1 MRVGLGAVS
10 ALIAVLLAPAL
21 TSGGTSAARDA
32 DRAKAGPRVAGQHP
46 AYLPDASCG
55 FVDTAA
61 DDAAHAFQPAG
72 TPVVKVVYT
81 HPADAPNEAAAYYPR
96 LAQAVRDAM
105 EYVYLESG
113 DRKSIAFDL
122 GTSEGPD
129 CVDVQ
134 RVSLPRPSAYYVP
147 PQGTLSS
154 NRLRDDLAGLLGPQ
168 PSPRNFLVYVP
179 SILNRQA
186 GGLAAIPNDDSPSG
200 AAYGAGGQFAFVFNF
215 SATGEG
221 AQHAA
226 QEGVHE
232 IFHNLGA
239 IQASAPNS
247 DGGGHCSD
255 GTDLMSFTG
264 ARCAALNRPTTSI
277 ALPLDCGGDDY
288 FSPAPPAGSYLATH
302 WNTYNSPFLCEIG
315 ACSPDNLGP
324 LVEIKGKRRTSDR
337 TPRFRVLADEDA
349 VRIRCRIDG
358 APFRRCGRRFVAP
371 ELDSG
376 RHLLRALAR
385 DRAGN
390 SSPKP
395 DKFRFRVRD

>member
-1 MRVGLGAVS
+1 
-10 ALIAVLLAPAL
+10 
-21 TSGGTSAARDA
+21 
-32 DRAKAGPRVAGQHP
+32 
-46 AYLPDASCG
+46 
-55 FVDTAA
+55 
-61 DDAAHAFQPAG
+61 
-72 TPVVKVVYT
+72 
-81 HPADAPNEAAAYYPR
+81 
-96 LAQAVRDAM
+96 M
-105 EYVYLESG
+105 EYVYLESS
-113 DRKSIAFDL
+113 DRKSIGFDL
-122 GTSEGPD
+122 GTAEGPD

-134 RVSLPRPSAYYVP
+134 RVSLPRPSAYYVRA
-147 PQGTLSS
+147 QGTLSS

-168 PSPRNFLVYVP
+168 PSPRNFLVYLP

-200 AAYGAGGQFAFVFNF
+200 VAYGAGGQFAFVFNF

-247 DGGGHCSD
+247 DGGGHCTD
-255 GTDLMSFTG
+255 GTDLMCFAG
-264 ARCAALNRPTTSI
+264 GRCTAHDRPTTSI

-288 FSPAPPAGSYLATH
+288 FSPDPPAGSYLATH

-315 ACSPDNLGP
+315 ACAPDNLGP

-337 TPRFRVLADEDA
+337 TPRFRVVADEDA
-349 VRIRCRIDG
+349 VRIRCRIDA
-358 APFRRCGRRFVAP
+358 APFRRCGRRVVAP
-371 ELDSG
+371 ELDPG

-385 DRAGN
+385 DGAGN
-390 SSPKP
+390 SSPKAAR
-395 DKFRFRVRD
+395 FRFRVRG